1 MSVQK
6 LLHWCHTYSAEEPLL
21 HLIYSISSAH
31 FPNIGIGF
39 PSGDDLFDGGYILL
53 APHLPTPLQQQKLHE
68 LASQG
73 YFVFSTDDW
82 QVAKEMIMTYL
93 KRQRPPGYE
102 DPRFLPDQ
110 ILLN

>member
-6 LLHWCHTYSAEEPLL
+6 LLHWCRTYSMEEPLL
-21 HLIYSISSAH
+21 KLVYSISSED

-39 PSGDDLFDGGYILL
+39 SSGDEMYDGGYILL
-53 APHLPTPLQQQKLHE
+53 ASDIPTPLQQQKLHE

-110 ILLN
+110 ISLN